1 MSKTKSFAKIV
12 RMRAVDIIEKKRD
25 GHPLTEEEIRF
36 FIQGYTNGDIPDYQ
50 ASAFTMAV
58 YFQGMNEEETAIMT
72 DAMMHSGETIDLSA
86 IQGVKVDK
94 HSTGGVGDKTSLAV
108 GPLVAACG
116 AKLAKM
122 SGRGLGHTGGTLD
135 KLESIPGFNIS
146 LTSEQF
152 IQQVND
158 IGLAI
163 IGQTTSIVPADKKLY
178 ALRDVTATVE
188 SIPLIASS
196 IMSKKLA
203 AGTDAI
209 LLDVKFGSGAF
220 MKTQE
225 RARELAR
232 EMVKIGKNLGRDTR
246 ATLTD
251 MDQPLGLAV
260 GNALEVKE
268 AIATLQG
275 KGPHDFVELCIG
287 ASALLLTQA
296 KLVDS
301 VEEGRKKVEAAIA
314 DGSGLA
320 KLRAM
325 VEAQGGDPTYIDH
338 PEKFPL
344 ASRIVPIYAPRAG
357 YIKRIDSLAIGIS
370 AMKLGAGREKMTD
383 TIDMSAGIMLTKKV
397 GDAVEANEIVA
408 YCHTNKENVDDVFGE
423 VQQAFE
429 ITSEKVAYP
438 PIIHEV
444 IS

>member
-1 MSKTKSFAKIV
+1 
-12 RMRAVDIIEKKRD
+12 MRAVDIIEKKRD

-397 GDAVEANEIVA
+397 GDAVEANEVIA
-408 YCHTNKENVDDVFGE
+408 YCHTNKENVDDVFAE